1 MTVTDSAMVKV
12 QIQRLAHCGD
22 LPLPSYA
29 TAGSAG
35 LDIAA
40 AVEADQVLAPGQ
52 RALVPT
58 GFAIALPEGFEAQ
71 IRPRSGLAVNKGIS
85 VLNAPGTVDSDYRGE
100 IMVILINLGDA
111 PFTISRG
118 ERIAQMIVAPI
129 SRVHWQAEEC
139 LSSTARDSGGFGST
153 GIGTGAEMGP
163 RDEMGP
169 REGDTS

>member
-1 MTVTDSAMVKV
+1 MTVTDSASVKV
-12 QIQRLAHCGD
+12 DIRRLDHGGD

-35 LDIAA
+35 LDLAA
-40 AVEADQVLAPGQ
+40 AVEDDMELAPGQ

-71 IRPRSGLAVNKGIS
+71 IRPRSGLAVHKGIS
-85 VLNAPGTVDSDYRGE
+85 VLNAPGTIDSDYRGE
-100 IMVILINLGDA
+100 IMVVLINLGDA

-118 ERIAQMIVAPI
+118 ERIAQMIVAPVT
-129 SRVHWQAEEC
+129 RVHWQGEER

-153 GIGTGAEMGP
+153 GVSTGAEIGA
-163 RDEMGP
+163 DK
-169 REGDTS
+169 GDIS